1 MFLGPLMRRCR
12 MSRSRNFSLPALN
25 DSHFYATDTIAAVF
39 DSPLK
44 TTVQLCRYFVRT
56 NNLGSYLRHS
66 SSIPA
71 HADKNTQRLL
81 WYASSPASVFGSKVK
96 KKPRQRAEHGLHCI
110 SLWLTSNSKICLL
123 QPPGT
128 EITPACSSLTLWRC
142 PEAIPT

>member
-1 MFLGPLMRRCR
+1 

-96 KKPRQRAEHGLHCI
+96 KKPRQRAEVNKRLKKKRRG
-110 SLWLTSNSKICLL
+110 SRR
-123 QPPGT
+123 GV
-128 EITPACSSLTLWRC
+128 TLYSELS
-142 PEAIPT
+142 PVPL

>member
-1 MFLGPLMRRCR
+1 

-71 HADKNTQRLL
+71 HADKNTQVR
-81 WYASSPASVFGSKVK
+81 ASRELSY
-96 KKPRQRAEHGLHCI
+96 
-110 SLWLTSNSKICLL
+110 N
-123 QPPGT
+123 GT
-128 EITPACSSLTLWRC
+128 KSAGK
-142 PEAIPT
+142 